1 MHTRP
6 AIDANG
12 DIYFG
17 SYSGMFYALN
27 PDRGVKWFFDT
38 EYDIWSSA
46 VIRGDGTVYFGA
58 DDGKFY
64 ALDSETGE
72 VKWEYK
78 INTNFQKSTS
88 AALGLDGSIYFSLTD
103 NNFYA
108 ISRIGKEVWSV
119 RLKPEDGDSASYSS
133 PALLDDGKI
142 FVGAQ
147 DGAGNGKLNVI
158 QGGSPIDNESP
169 WPSFGGDLQNTGR
182 VMVKRTDAD
191 SFKAKLRVIEA
202 SGENVKI
209 QITGDAF
216 ETYKLQYSND
226 LKVWKVVPDLQSIQT
241 NFRGKADFSR
251 TPTPDSGP
259 VFYRLMNE

>member
-1 MHTRP
+1 M
-6 AIDANG
+6 
-12 DIYFG
+12 
-17 SYSGMFYALN
+17 
-27 PDRGVKWFFDT
+27 
-38 EYDIWSSA
+38 
-46 VIRGDGTVYFGA
+46 
-58 DDGKFY
+58 
-64 ALDSETGE
+64 
-72 VKWEYK
+72 
-78 INTNFQKSTS
+78 
-88 AALGLDGSIYFSLTD
+88 
-103 NNFYA
+103 
-108 ISRIGKEVWSV
+108 WSV
-119 RLKPEDGDSASYSS
+119 RLKTEDGDSASYSS

-147 DGAGNGKLNVI
+147 DGNSRGQLNVI

-169 WPSFGGDLQNTGR
+169 WPSFGGDLQNSGR

-202 SGENVKI
+202 SGENMKI

-226 LKVWKVVPDLQSIQT
+226 LKTWKVVPDLQSIQT

-251 TPTPDSGP
+251 TPPPDSGP